1 MTVRMP
7 PWGMEG
13 ILETPAALPD
23 RIETRTA
30 RLVAAAQSG
39 DRSAFGEL
47 VEPELVKALGAARLL
62 SRSPADA
69 PDAVQE
75 ALLSAW
81 RGLPTL
87 RDPDAFPAWFR
98 KHVTR
103 AAIRLGKR
111 PHVVELDVSGAFAPD
126 ELERTVERRQLG
138 RAFERLE
145 DKDRLLL
152 TLHHFWGLPVA
163 ETATHL
169 GIPEGTVKSRV
180 HHAMAR
186 LRAAYDAEDR
196 R

>member
-1 MTVRMP
+1 
-7 PWGMEG
+7 MEG
-13 ILETPAALPD
+13 ILDTPASLPEVVTS
-23 RIETRTA
+23 RAA
-30 RLVAAAQSG
+30 RLVAAARAG
-39 DRSAFGEL
+39 DRAAFGEL
-47 VEPELVKALGAARLL
+47 VEPELTKALGAARIL

-81 RGLPTL
+81 RGLDQL

-98 KHVTR
+98 RHVVR

-138 RAFERLE
+138 RAFGRL
-145 DKDRLLL
+145 DDRDRLLL
-152 TLHHFWGLPVA
+152 TLHHFWGLPIA
-163 ETATHL
+163 ETAGHL

-196 R
+196 Q

>member
-1 MTVRMP
+1 
-7 PWGMEG
+7 MEG
-13 ILETPAALPD
+13 ILDTSASLPE
-23 RIETRTA
+23 RIATRTA
-30 RLVAAAQSG
+30 RLVAAARAG
-39 DRSAFGEL
+39 DRAAFGQL
-47 VEPELVKALGAARLL
+47 VEPELAKALGAARLL
-62 SRSPADA
+62 SRVPADA
-69 PDAVQE
+69 PDAVQD

-81 RGLPTL
+81 RGLDTL

-98 KHVTR
+98 RHVVR

-111 PHVVELDVSGAFAPD
+111 PHVVELDVSGVFAPD

-138 RAFERLE
+138 RAFDRLD

-163 ETATHL
+163 ETAVQL